1 MPKELRNKMLSED
14 QELKPKSMPKDL
26 LNKTLLGDQE

>member
-1 MPKELRNKMLSED
+1 MPKELHNKMLSED
-14 QELKPKSMPKDL
+14 QESKPKSMPKDL